1 MKSLLSK
8 IKLIKS
14 LSEISTFDILANNFQ
29 IKDLN
34 QNLQPEHRIP
44 LSRYLEQ
51 LNFKYDFDSSTS
63 TTTLQ
68 RNNFFNQLVRLII
81 LSSAFR
87 HFAYIFFDSEDDQL
101 FRLYFGDLYQFLL
114 NKISFA
120 AVALTGV
127 TLYGLSS
134 FCLFHC
140 WPEDQLKWLNVLNAI
155 EGKRSFLEVKIFLTK
170 SAEKLIRF
178 SLIMLTSCSVIHYMI
193 SFASIV
199 FIVFPLLKLPIKQF
213 LFIAL
218 PWAIFSM
225 FWVFYCAGYI
235 ISCLYI
241 VIICYYYQ
249 LRLDQI
255 EAYGKW
261 LLKRKQI
268 KNFNKKILKLL
279 DEYNAILN
287 EVNGFNKLTSKLI
300 FFLYTF
306 MTSTVMF
313 LIYNIIYMKLNFFV
327 LLIHFL
333 VAFAMTFF
341 TLLVVLNGTRIPLQ
355 LRNNKRNLIS
365 LNYHQNLTTKTKIKV

>member
-1 MKSLLSK
+1 M
-8 IKLIKS
+8 
-14 LSEISTFDILANNFQ
+14 STFDILANNFQ

-34 QNLQPEHRIP
+34 QILQPEYRIP
-44 LSRYLEQ
+44 LSKFFEQ
-51 LNFKYDFDSSTS
+51 LNFKYDFDSSS
-63 TTTLQ
+63 VSQ
-68 RNNFFNQLVRLII
+68 RNNFFSRLIFLVI

-87 HFAYIFFDSEDDQL
+87 HLAYIFFDSEDDQL

-127 TLYGLSS
+127 TSYGFSS
-134 FCLFHC
+134 FCLFHY
-140 WPEDQLKWLNVLNAI
+140 WPADQLQWLNVLSAI
-155 EGKRSFLEVKIFLTK
+155 EGKRSFVKIKIFLTK
-170 SAEKLIRF
+170 SAEKFIRF
-178 SLIMLTSCSVIHYMI
+178 SLIMFTSCSVIHYTI
-193 SFASIV
+193 SFASII
-199 FIVFPLLKLPIKQF
+199 FIVFPLLKLPFKQF
-213 LFIAL
+213 LFLAL

-255 EAYGKW
+255 ETYGKW

-268 KNFNKKILKLL
+268 KNFNGKILKLF
-279 DEYNAILN
+279 DEYNEILN
-287 EVNGFNKLTSKLI
+287 EVNVFNKLTSKLI

-327 LLIHFL
+327 LLVHFL

-341 TLLVVLNGTRIPLQ
+341 TLLIVLNGARIPLQ

-365 LNYHQNLTTKTKIKV
+365 LNYHRNLPTKTKIKV